1 MVGEEQVKTDKNERM
16 FEESKKRRRKT
27 SREKKEHQMTNDGKH
42 RDLDD
47 ERIKTDDVHGGGQSE
62 QQEYPMTN

>member
-1 MVGEEQVKTDKNERM
+1 
-16 FEESKKRRRKT
+16 
-27 SREKKEHQMTNDGKH
+27 MTNDGKH

>member
-1 MVGEEQVKTDKNERM
+1 
-16 FEESKKRRRKT
+16 
-27 SREKKEHQMTNDGKH
+27 MTNDGKH

-62 QQEYPMTN
+62 QREYPMTN

>member
-16 FEESKKRRRKT
+16 FKESEKKTKNITR
-27 SREKKEHQMTNDGKH
+27 KKEHQMTNDGKY